1 MSQYILSPDDP
12 NYPFPNQTNFTDPNL
27 GPYGEPLGPSQLN
40 PYVQGGVGSPTGPQL
55 MTDPVLTIG
64 KRNLRQKV
72 KHGFKEGMSM
82 LGDAWKKVKENYNPE
97 KISKEDVKTTA
108 KTSFKMGIV
117 DKARSNPILKHDNF
131 SLKIKP
137 LNQRSMLSNAYG
149 GAGSY
154 KV

>member
-1 MSQYILSPDDP
+1 MSQYVLNPDDP

-27 GPYGEPLGPSQLN
+27 GPYGEPLGDLKLN

-55 MTDPVLTIG
+55 MGKEVLTVA
-64 KRNLRQKV
+64 KRTPMMKL
-72 KHGFKEGMSM
+72 KHGFKEGVSM

-108 KTSFKMGIV
+108 KTGFKTGIV
-117 DKARSNPILKHDNF
+117 DRARSNPILKHDDF

-154 KV
+154 RV